1 MIEYYN
7 AGIARYTSMKVGG
20 TAKRICFPQDTGE
33 LKELVSSIRDSG
45 GKYVVLGNASN
56 VIFPDGE
63 YDGTVI
69 FTKNCNNISA
79 DKNFVT
85 AECGATVNALSLFA
99 NSRSLSGL
107 EFIFGVPG
115 TVGGA
120 VYMNAGCFGGETKDC
135 FLSGEFL
142 DRDGNTVTLYNKDMD
157 FSYRHSILSVNGFIM
172 LKAVFELKDGDRE
185 ASFAIMQENMEKR
198 KEKQPLDYP
207 SCGSFFKRP
216 EGNFAGTLIDRC
228 GLKGVSVGGA
238 AVSEKHAG
246 FIINKGGATTGDI
259 RELAKLVSGTVLAK
273 TGYKLDPEVIYLS

>member
-85 AECGATVNALSLFA
+85 AEC
-99 NSRSLSGL
+99 
-107 EFIFGVPG
+107 
-115 TVGGA
+115 
-120 VYMNAGCFGGETKDC
+120 
-135 FLSGEFL
+135 
-142 DRDGNTVTLYNKDMD
+142 
-157 FSYRHSILSVNGFIM
+157 
-172 LKAVFELKDGDRE
+172 
-185 ASFAIMQENMEKR
+185 
-198 KEKQPLDYP
+198 
-207 SCGSFFKRP
+207 
-216 EGNFAGTLIDRC
+216 
-228 GLKGVSVGGA
+228 
-238 AVSEKHAG
+238 
-246 FIINKGGATTGDI
+246 
-259 RELAKLVSGTVLAK
+259 
-273 TGYKLDPEVIYLS
+273 